1 MRKEQWLVVVLMLG
15 IAAALLGQPTPVDA
29 GRPFG
34 TPITIRNEEPAEGQP
49 AVAYN
54 SQWQEY
60 LVVFWND
67 RPGCDDIRAERVATD
82 GRLLGGVWVAAGCP
96 AERRYPDVAYNSK
109 DNQYLIVW
117 EEVSG
122 NRNYVRSQRFS
133 ADLTPQPEGVQTLYA
148 DYSIIG
154 VCGYPAVAHAYTSNK
169 YLVVWEYTDIF
180 VGATS
185 IFGGMVAANGQP
197 VPPIGGLII
206 SQDPG
211 GQWRWNPDLA
221 YNRHANGFLVVWQQY
236 DGTSDWDIYGQLVNG
251 DGSILP
257 GFPPIQVAWYIQSS
271 MTPAVAAIPTAPG
284 AYKYLVV
291 WWEIDVG
298 AGNWDIY
305 GKLVEENG
313 TPQPS
318 AFPIANDPAAESS
331 PAVAGT
337 EYGHQYLVTWRSA
350 RGTDDA
356 PIQGRTI
363 AYDGILLDD
372 PSELPSHDAHDP
384 AVAAGPD
391 GEFLLAWQDQP
402 PTALNKGVYG
412 QLWGNRVYVYL
423 PLTLRNK

>member
-34 TPITIRNEEPAEGQP
+34 TQITIRNEEPIEVQP

-54 SQWQEY
+54 SQQQEY

-67 RPGCDDIRAERVATD
+67 RPGNDDIRAERVSKS
-82 GRLLGGVWVAAGCP
+82 GQLLGGTWISAG
-96 AERRYPDVAYNSK
+96 EGYDRRCPDVTYNVQT
-109 DNQYLIVW
+109 NQYLVVWQHYYQAVGGYAIHGRLISAAGQIVGTMDIIIRGLS
-117 EEVSG
+117 VT
-122 NRNYVRSQRFS
+122 
-133 ADLTPQPEGVQTLYA
+133 TP
-148 DYSIIG
+148 DR
-154 VCGYPAVAHAYTSNK
+154 PAVAYASTSNK
-169 YLVVWEYTDIF
+169 YLVVWEEEYRANPTDVWVNIL
-180 VGATS
+180 
-185 IFGGMVAANGQP
+185 GQA
-197 VPPIGGLII
+197 VNSDGTLSGNRFAI
-206 SQDPG
+206 SSDPG
-211 GQWRWNPDLA
+211 GQPRRQPDVA

-271 MTPAVAAIPTAPG
+271 ITPAVAAIPTAPG

-291 WWEIDVG
+291 WEADVG

-313 TPQPS
+313 TPHPS

-337 EYGHQYLVTWRSA
+337 EYGHQYLVTWRLP

-356 PIQGRTI
+356 PIQGRTV
-363 AYDGILLDD
+363 AYDGVLLDD
-372 PSELPSHDAHDP
+372 PSELPSHDAYDP
-384 AVAAGPD
+384 AVAAGLD
-391 GEFLLAWQDQP
+391 GEFLLAWHDQP
-402 PTALNKGVYG
+402 PKALNGGIYG
-412 QLWGNRVYVYL
+412 QLWGDRVPAFL
-423 PLTLRNK
+423 PLILRHG